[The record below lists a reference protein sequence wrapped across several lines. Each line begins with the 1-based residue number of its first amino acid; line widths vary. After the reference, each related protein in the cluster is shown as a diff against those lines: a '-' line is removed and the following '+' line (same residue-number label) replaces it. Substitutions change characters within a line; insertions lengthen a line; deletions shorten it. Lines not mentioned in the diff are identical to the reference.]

1 MSNPYIFQVGFLDA
15 RMAPYRDKMVAEE
28 LAHKKKELWPHTEYD
43 QLIFADMKTHERK
56 RFKRGET
63 DWEEVKE

>member
-1 MSNPYIFQVGFLDA
+1 
-15 RMAPYRDKMVAEE
+15 MAPYRDKMVAEE